1 MDQYSWLTTIIYI
14 AILVVE
20 YPTNL
25 LIQRLP
31 IAKYLGTSIILWGAV
46 LACHTVCRNFTQI
59 LIARFLLGT
68 FEAVCQ
74 PAFLTMS
81 SMWYKRD
88 EQPVIVSYWFAM
100 NGMQQIV
107 GGLFAYCFS
116 LIQPRSLKGW
126 QALFLSYGCLSV
138 LWGIFVLYWLPD
150 SPMRATCYSEEDKH
164 LMVLRVQEN
173 KTGIQN
179 KRWRKDQAIE
189 ALLDIKTWCF
199 CAIGFT
205 STLPTSGLG
214 AFANIIIKSFK
225 FSLLQTQL
233 LSMVLGAILMIILF
247 SCTWFANKTQ
257 QTCLVMAAYVLPS
270 IMGTVVLMTV
280 VNHNKASQIGLL
292 LSYYIT
298 ISFWAA
304 PTLTMT
310 LISRNIAGQTK
321 KMVITAMY
329 FISWAVGNSIGIF

>member
-1 MDQYSWLTTIIYI
+1 
-14 AILVVE
+14 VE

-25 LIQRLP
+25 LIQHLP
-31 IAKYLGTSIILWGAV
+31 IAKYLGISIILWGAT
-46 LACHTVCRNFTQI
+46 LAFHSACRNFTQI
-59 LIARFLLGT
+59 IIARFLLGT

-88 EQPVIVSYWFAM
+88 EQPLIVSYWFAM
-100 NGMQQIV
+100 NGAQQIV

-116 LIQPRSLKGW
+116 LIQNGRVKSW
-126 QALFLSYGCLSV
+126 QALFLSYGCFSV
-138 LWGIFVLYWLPD
+138 LWGLFVLFWLPD
-150 SPMRATCYSEEDKH
+150 SPMRANCYSEEDKH

-179 KRWRKDQAIE
+179 KRWRKDQAME
-189 ALLDIKTWCF
+189 ALRDTKTWCF

-214 AFANIIIKSFK
+214 AFANIIIRSFN
-225 FSLLQTQL
+225 FTVLQTQL
-233 LSMVLGAILMIILF
+233 LAMILGVVLMIILF
-247 SCTWFANKTQ
+247 SCTWLANKTQ
-257 QTCLVMAAYVLPS
+257 QTSLVMAAYVIPS
-270 IMGTVVLMTV
+270 IIGTIVLMTV
-280 VNHNKASQIGLL
+280 ENHNKASQIGLL

-298 ISFWAA
+298 LSFWAA

-321 KMVITAMY
+321 KMVTTALY
-329 FISWAVGNSIGIF
+329 FISWAIGNSIGMLTDVFILY